1 MKTLEALFLD
11 ELADMYDAENRLTQA
26 LPKMAN
32 AADHDELR
40 SAFEDHLSETK
51 GHVQKVQQVFKAF
64 GVQPRAQQCAAMVG
78 LLKEADEIASDNKGH
93 PTLNAALISAAQKVE
108 HYEIASYGC
117 LHEWAGLLD
126 NEEAADILAEILGQE
141 KGADEKL
148 TAIARDACNPQAEE
162 GSDSDSGSSSRDEE
176 DEDEDETGAKA
187 GSGMR
192 RKPASGGTAMPKR
205 TNVSA
210 QTGTRR

>member
-1 MKTLEALFLD
+1 MKTLESLFLD

-26 LPKMAN
+26 LPKMVNSAE
-32 AADHDELR
+32 HDELR
-40 SAFEDHLSETK
+40 SAFEDHLTETK

-78 LLKEADEIASDNKGH
+78 LLKEADEIAEDNKGQ

-126 NEEAADILAEILGQE
+126 NEEAAEILAEILGQE

-162 GSDSDSGSSSRDEE
+162 GSDSESESDSDEE
-176 DEDEDETGAKA
+176 DEDETEAKA

-205 TNVSA
+205 ANVSA
-210 QTGTRR
+210 GTRR